1 MREADHER
9 RKMEWELLQNPRP
22 NHGYDDPPPQ
32 LRNPMQQL
40 DRVDNALMMR
50 NRASPEQFGYSDNGP
65 INRHPM
71 QPFGYHNDAQMHRR
85 PSEGMRRQQEL
96 SAEFI
101 PQQPFNIDDSRP
113 MRTHSPFVVFPGTF
127 AAHFAFIQI

>member
-9 RKMEWELLQNPRP
+9 RKMEWELLQNAGQNR
-22 NHGYDDPPPQ
+22 GYDDPPPQ

-40 DRVDNALMMR
+40 DRVDNAMMMR
-50 NRASPEQFGYSDNGP
+50 NRASPEQFGYCDNGP

-71 QPFGYHNDAQMHRR
+71 EPFGYHNDAQMHRR

-101 PQQPFNIDDSRP
+101 PQQPFNLDDDRP
-113 MRTHSPFVVFPGTF
+113 MRPHSPFLVFPGTF
-127 AAHFAFIQI
+127 AAYLALIQI